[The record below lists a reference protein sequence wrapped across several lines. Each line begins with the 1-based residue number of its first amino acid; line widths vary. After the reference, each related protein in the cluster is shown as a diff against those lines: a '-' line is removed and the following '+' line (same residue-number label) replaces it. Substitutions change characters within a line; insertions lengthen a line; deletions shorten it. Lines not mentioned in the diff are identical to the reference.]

1 MAIFNEES
9 GKNLIRVLRKKKSG
23 LIQMGLGML
32 QRCMSL
38 GPGLAWPGLPTMT
51 NERSMLQASKIV
63 VVQLKQSR

>member
-32 QRCMSL
+32 QRCMLL
-38 GPGLAWPGLPTMT
+38 GPGLPTMT

-63 VVQLKQSR
+63 VIQLKQSR